1 MVFGVWDTA
10 DRDDFFLG
18 SICLSEDDAFPTE
31 SEPAV
36 GFIDWFEISVEDVVP
51 VFGVC
56 HL

>member
-18 SICLSEDDAFPTE
+18 ICLSEDDAIPAET
-31 SEPAV
+31 EPAV

>member
-10 DRDDFFLG
+10 DRDDFFFG
-18 SICLSEDDAFPTE
+18 ICLSEDDAFPTE

-51 VFGVC
+51 VFGVG

>member
-51 VFGVC
+51 VFGVG

>member
-10 DRDDFFLG
+10 DRDDFFFG
-18 SICLSEDDAFPTE
+18 ICLGEDDAFPTE
-31 SEPAV
+31 SEPAI
-36 GFIDWFEISVEDVVP
+36 GFIDWFEVSVEDVVS